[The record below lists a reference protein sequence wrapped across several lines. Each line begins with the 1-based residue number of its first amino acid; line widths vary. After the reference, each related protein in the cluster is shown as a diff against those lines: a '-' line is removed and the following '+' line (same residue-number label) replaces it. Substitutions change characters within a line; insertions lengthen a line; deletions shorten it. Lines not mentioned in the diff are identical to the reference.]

1 MKTTRKILAGLILAA
16 GIGGVAV
23 AQPGMGMKGGCDGS
37 GPMGQMGQMG
47 RHAAMKFDPA
57 ERAERHLDYM
67 KYQLK
72 ITAAQEPLWNAYAEK
87 MQAKAGKGMQALR
100 DSTDAKLTAPERMA
114 KMQSLMEAHLASM
127 KDVHESFS
135 RLYAALT
142 PEQQAVADKQANR
155 MGRGSMGGRQGP
167 GRMVPPQG

>member
-1 MKTTRKILAGLILAA
+1 MKTNRKILAGLILAA
-16 GIGGVAV
+16 GIGGASLVI

-37 GPMGQMGQMG
+37 GPMGQMG

-57 ERAERHLDYM
+57 ERAEQRLDYL

-87 MQAKAGKGMQALR
+87 MKAGAGKGMQAMR
-100 DSTDAKLTAPERMA
+100 DAGDEKLAAPARMA
-114 KMQSLMEAHLASM
+114 KMQSLMEERLAAM
-127 KDVHESFS
+127 KGVHESFE

-142 PEQQAVADKQANR
+142 PEQKAIADKQAAR
-155 MGRGSMGGRQGP
+155 MGKGGPRHG
-167 GRMVPPQG
+167 